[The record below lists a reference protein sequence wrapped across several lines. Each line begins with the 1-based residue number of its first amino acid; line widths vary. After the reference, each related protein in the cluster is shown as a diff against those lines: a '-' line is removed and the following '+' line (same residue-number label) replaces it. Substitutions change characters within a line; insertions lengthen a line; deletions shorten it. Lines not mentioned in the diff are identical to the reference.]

1 MISLNMLCLFIIHV
15 LCLCICYELAQRL
28 KQCNYLNTKLFI
40 FLHFFIFFIC
50 FATAAC
56 SIPSSWLISLLPHS
70 YTFLPSQPTATPFY
84 LVLSKPNSLL
94 HLLTLCS
101 HYGQHQAKAAANLV
115 QHHHPEKLT
124 LNFFLTK
131 TPTRQNTQP
140 NPHKQDRYNH
150 PQKHHKTYYII
161 PLYYKMSMILYYYY
175 TPCKTEINSFFHSN

>member
-1 MISLNMLCLFIIHV
+1 MIMISLNMLCLFIIHV

-124 LNFFLTK
+124 LKFFFNKNTYQTK
-131 TPTRQNTQP
+131 HPTKPTQTRQATTIHKNTI
-140 NPHKQDRYNH
+140 
-150 PQKHHKTYYII
+150 KHITLYRYII
-161 PLYYKMSMILYYYY
+161 K
-175 TPCKTEINSFFHSN
+175 